1 MIRTATIEDAE
12 IIAEYNYRLGE
23 ETEER
28 KLNRERLLKGVRAIL
43 SDPTKGTY
51 YVYEAEGKVIGQL
64 MITLEWSDWRN
75 ANFAWIQS
83 VYVHPDYRNQNIFR
97 KLYQHVNKTV
107 ASDPNFCGIRLYVD
121 KNNIR
126 AQTVYQKFGMN
137 PSNYIFYEW
146 EK

>member
-1 MIRTATIEDAE
+1 MIRTATLNDVE

-23 ETEER
+23 ETEGL

-43 SDPTKGTY
+43 SDPAKGTY
-51 YVYEAEGKVIGQL
+51 YVYEVEGKVIGQL

-83 VYVHPDYRNQNIFR
+83 VYVHPDYRKQHIFR
-97 KLYQHVNKTV
+97 KLYQHVSQTV

-126 AQTVYQKFGMN
+126 AQQVYGKSGMK